1 MLKSPISIDSDS
13 FELIFIICAI
23 MVYYEKCLTTIKNMC
38 SGTRTSGHMLYGLM
52 AAYIFIFYTLL
63 TMNSGL
69 CRLVKI
75 NPVFLKD
82 TALSTVLIN
91 VQTTELS
98 ACQKCR
104 RTDRQMDRW
113 LFSFI

>member
-1 MLKSPISIDSDS
+1 MYSR
-13 FELIFIICAI
+13 
-23 MVYYEKCLTTIKNMC
+23 
-38 SGTRTSGHMLYGLM
+38 TRTSGHMLYGLM

-82 TALSTVLIN
+82 TAFIS
-91 VQTTELS
+91 S
-98 ACQKCR
+98 KYRFDKC
-104 RTDRQMDRW
+104 TDC
-113 LFSFI
+113 